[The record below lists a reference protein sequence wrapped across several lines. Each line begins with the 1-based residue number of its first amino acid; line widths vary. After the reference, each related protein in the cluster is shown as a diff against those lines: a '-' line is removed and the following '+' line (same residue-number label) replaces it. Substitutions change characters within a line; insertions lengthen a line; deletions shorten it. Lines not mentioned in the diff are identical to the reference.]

1 MRVLLHIILSRFL
14 LLAIFMNTRFR
25 FFPYFALVLLL
36 SSCAS
41 APPLNPVPVVEVNQS
56 SLNVKIIAF
65 NDFHGN
71 LKTPNLTIRVPDA
84 TQPTGTRMEP
94 AGGVEQMS
102 ALINTLKAKSPNF
115 AVVSAGDMVGA
126 TPLLSALF
134 QDEPTIEAMN
144 LVGIDF
150 HAVGNHEFDYGVEHL
165 RRLQA
170 GGCALNAKTNQADC
184 GGREAERA
192 TFSGANFRFLA
203 ANVNVTATNKPL
215 FPAYAIKEFE
225 GVKVAF
231 IGVVTRETPAL
242 VRPGGTAGVTFHD
255 EVESVN
261 ALIPELKS
269 QGAEAIVV
277 MIHEGGVQ
285 TGGINE
291 CNEFSGALKAI
302 VEKFDPAV
310 DVVTSA
316 HSHRSYVCDMAGKLV
331 TSAGSNGTLLTEIDL
346 VINRVSGKVEKK
358 NAQNLIVSP
367 NGPKDARLTEL
378 VAKYQKLAEP
388 REKKVVGKVTRE
400 VSLAGDVAG
409 ESSLGNLVADAHL
422 FATAAPDKGGAVIA
436 FNNPGS
442 LRAPIIP
449 AEDGSVSYG
458 ALFTVQP
465 FQNNLIVMTMTGK
478 QIKDMLEQQTFTGA
492 KPRLLGV
499 SKGFSYSWDASKPVG
514 EKVIAHSMKLNGM
527 AMQMDLQ
534 YRIAANSFLAGG
546 SEGMTAFRA
555 GADRLTS
562 DLDIEA
568 LVSYLA
574 VFSPLTPPLVGGR
587 LARLN

>member
-1 MRVLLHIILSRFL
+1 MDMFTRIFSRVTLARPLSL
-14 LLAIFMNTRFR
+14 VWLALLA
-25 FFPYFALVLLL
+25 AG
-36 SSCAS
+36 CAT
-41 APPLNPVPVVEVNQS
+41 APPLIPLPIAES
-56 SLNVKIIAF
+56 AKPPLSVKILAF

-71 LKTPNLTIRVPDA
+71 LKTPNLTVRVPDA

-102 ALINTLKAKSPNF
+102 ALINSLKAKSPHV

-165 RRLQA
+165 RRLQG

-184 GGREAERA
+184 SGREAERA
-192 TFSGANFRFLA
+192 TFAGANFRFLA
-203 ANVNVTATNKPL
+203 ANVNVTAINQPL

-242 VRPGGTAGVTFHD
+242 VRPGGTTGVTFRD

-269 QGAEAIVV
+269 QGIEAIVV
-277 MIHEGGVQ
+277 VIHEGGVQ
-285 TGGINE
+285 TGGMNE

-346 VINRVSGKVEKK
+346 TINRATGKVQTKS
-358 NAQNLIVSP
+358 AQNLIVSP
-367 NGPKDARLTEL
+367 NGAKDARLTEL
-378 VAKYQKLAEP
+378 VVKYQKLAEP
-388 REKKVVGKVTRE
+388 REKKVVGKITRE
-400 VSLAGDVAG
+400 VSLVGDAAG
-409 ESSLGNLVADAHL
+409 ESSLGNLIADAHL

-449 AEDGSVSYG
+449 AADGSVSYG

-478 QIKDMLEQQTFTGA
+478 QIKDALEQQAFTGA

-499 SKGFSYSWDASKPVG
+499 SKGFSYSWDAAKPIG
-514 EKVIAHSMKLNGM
+514 EKVIAHSMKLNGT
-527 AMQMDLQ
+527 AMQPDLQ
-534 YRIAANSFLAGG
+534 YRVAANSFLAGG
-546 SEGMTAFRA
+546 SEGLTMFRT
-555 GADRLTS
+555 GTDRLTG
-562 DLDIEA
+562 DLDLDA
-568 LVSYLA
+568 LVSYLVA
-574 VFSPLTPPLVGGR
+574 FSPVAPAPVGGR
-587 LARLN
+587 LTRLN

>member
-1 MRVLLHIILSRFL
+1 
-14 LLAIFMNTRFR
+14 
-25 FFPYFALVLLL
+25 
-36 SSCAS
+36 
-41 APPLNPVPVVEVNQS
+41 
-56 SLNVKIIAF
+56 
-65 NDFHGN
+65 
-71 LKTPNLTIRVPDA
+71 
-84 TQPTGTRMEP
+84 
-94 AGGVEQMS
+94 
-102 ALINTLKAKSPNF
+102 
-115 AVVSAGDMVGA
+115 
-126 TPLLSALF
+126 
-134 QDEPTIEAMN
+134 MN

-150 HAVGNHEFDYGVEHL
+150 HAVGNHEFDYGITHL
-165 RRLQA
+165 QRLQA

-184 GGREAERA
+184 NEREAERA
-192 TFSGANFRFLA
+192 TFAGANFRFLA
-203 ANVNVTATNKPL
+203 ANVNVTVSNKPL

-231 IGVVTRETPAL
+231 VGVVTRETPAL
-242 VRPGGTAGVTFHD
+242 VRPGGTAGVMFRD

-285 TGGINE
+285 TGGMNE

-346 VINRVSGKVEKK
+346 TINRATGKVEKK

-367 NGPKDARLTEL
+367 NGAKDARLTEL
-378 VAKYQKLAEP
+378 VVKYQKLAEP
-388 REKKVVGKVTRE
+388 RERKVVGKITRE
-400 VSLAGDVAG
+400 VSLVSDAAG

-449 AEDGSVSYG
+449 ANDGSVSYG

-478 QIKDMLEQQTFTGA
+478 QIKDMLEQQAFTGVR
-492 KPRLLGV
+492 PRLLGV

-514 EKVIAHSMKLNGM
+514 EKVIAHSMKLNGETM
-527 AMQMDLQ
+527 RMDLQ
-534 YRIAANSFLAGG
+534 YRVAANSFLAGG
-546 SEGMTAFRA
+546 SEGMTAFRV
-555 GADRLTS
+555 GSDRLTS

-568 LVSYLA
+568 LVSYLTA
-574 VFSPLTPPLVGGR
+574 FSPVTPPLVGGR
-587 LARLN
+587 LMRLN

>member
-1 MRVLLHIILSRFL
+1 MNMLARMFSRVVPARFFSAASLAL
-14 LLAIFMNTRFR
+14 LLA
-25 FFPYFALVLLL
+25 
-36 SSCAS
+36 SCAT
-41 APPLNPVPVVEVNQS
+41 APPLMPVLVAESAKPP
-56 SLNVKIIAF
+56 LTVKILAF

-84 TQPTGTRMEP
+84 TQPTGTRPEP

-102 ALINTLKAKSPNF
+102 ALINSLKAKSPNF

-144 LVGIDF
+144 MIGIDF

-165 RRLQA
+165 RRLQR
-170 GGCALNAKTNQADC
+170 GGCALNVKTNEADC
-184 GGREAERA
+184 SGREPERA
-192 TFSGANFRFLA
+192 TFAGANFRFLA
-203 ANVNVTATNKPL
+203 ANVNVTASNKPL

-242 VRPGGTAGVTFHD
+242 VRPGGTTGVTFGD

-261 ALIPELKS
+261 ALVPALKN
-269 QGAEAIVV
+269 QGVEAIVV
-277 MIHEGGVQ
+277 VIHEGGVQ

-291 CNEFSGALKAI
+291 CKEFSGALKAI

-346 VINRVSGKVEKK
+346 TLNRATGKVEKK

-367 NGPKDARLTEL
+367 NGPKDGRLTEL
-378 VAKYQKLAEP
+378 VVKYQKLAEP
-388 REKKVVGKVTRE
+388 REKKVVGKITRE
-400 VSLAGDVAG
+400 VSLVGDAAG
-409 ESSLGNLVADAHL
+409 ESSLGNLIADAHL

-465 FQNNLIVMTMTGK
+465 FQNNLIVMTMSGK
-478 QIKDMLEQQTFTGA
+478 QIKDALEQQTFSGVR
-492 KPRLLGV
+492 PRLLGV
-499 SKGFSYSWDASKPVG
+499 SKGFSYSWDAAKPAG
-514 EKVIAHSMKLNGM
+514 EKVIAQSMKLNGM
-527 AMQMDLQ
+527 IMRADLQ
-534 YRIAANSFLAGG
+534 YRVAANSFLAGG
-546 SEGMTAFRA
+546 SEGLTMFRT
-555 GADRLTS
+555 GTDRVTG
-562 DLDIEA
+562 DLDLDA
-568 LVSYLA
+568 LVSFLVA
-574 VFSPLTPPLVGGR
+574 FSPVVPAPVGGR
-587 LARLN
+587 LTRLN

>member
-1 MRVLLHIILSRFL
+1 
-14 LLAIFMNTRFR
+14 MNTRFR
-25 FFPYFALVLLL
+25 FFSFFALALLL
-36 SSCAS
+36 ASCAS
-41 APPLNPVPVVEVNQS
+41 APPLTPIPVAEVKGP
-56 SLNVKIIAF
+56 LAIKILAF

-71 LKTPNLTIRVPDA
+71 LKTPNLTVRVPDA

-102 ALINTLKAKSPNF
+102 ALINTLKAKSPHV

-150 HAVGNHEFDYGVEHL
+150 HAVGNHEFDYGIAHL
-165 RRLQA
+165 RRLQE
-170 GGCALNAKTNQADC
+170 GGCALNAKTNQPDC
-184 GGREAERA
+184 SGREAERA
-192 TFSGANFRFLA
+192 TFAGANFRFLA
-203 ANVNVTATNKPL
+203 ANVNVTATNQPL
-215 FPAYAIKEFE
+215 FPAYAIKEFA

-242 VRPGGTAGVTFHD
+242 VRPGGTTGVTFRD

-277 MIHEGGVQ
+277 VIHEGGVQ

-291 CNEFSGALKAI
+291 CNEFSGALKAM

-316 HSHRSYVCDMAGKLV
+316 HSHRSYVCDMAGRLV

-346 VINRVSGKVEKK
+346 TINRVTGKVLTKA
-358 NAQNLIVSP
+358 AQNLIVSP
-367 NGPKDARLTEL
+367 EGAKDARLTEL
-378 VAKYQKLAEP
+378 VVKYQKLAEP
-388 REKKVVGKVTRE
+388 REKKVVGKFTRE
-400 VSLAGDVAG
+400 VSLVIDAAG
-409 ESSLGNLVADAHL
+409 ESSLGNLIADAHL

-436 FNNPGS
+436 LNNPGS

-449 AEDGSVSYG
+449 ADDGSVSYG

-478 QIKDMLEQQTFTGA
+478 QIKDALEQQSFTGA
-492 KPRLLGV
+492 RPRLLGV
-499 SKGFSYSWDASKPVG
+499 SKGFSYSWDAAKPVG

-527 AMQMDLQ
+527 AMQPDLQ
-534 YRIAANSFLAGG
+534 YRVAANSFLAGG
-546 SEGMTAFRA
+546 SEGLTLFRA
-555 GADRLTS
+555 GTDRMTG
-562 DLDIEA
+562 DLDLDA
-568 LVSYLA
+568 LVSYLVA
-574 VFSPLTPPLVGGR
+574 FSPVAPAPVGGR
-587 LARLN
+587 LTRLN

>member
-1 MRVLLHIILSRFL
+1 MRVLPYFILCGFL
-14 LLAIFMNTRFR
+14 LLAAFMNTRFR
-25 FFPYFALVLLL
+25 LFPFFALVLLL
-36 SSCAS
+36 VGCAS
-41 APPLNPVPVVEVNQS
+41 APPLKPVPVAEEKKGP
-56 SLNVKIIAF
+56 LNVKIIAF

-71 LKTPNLTIRVPDA
+71 LKTPSLTIRVPDA

-102 ALINTLKAKSPNF
+102 ALINSLKAKSPNF

-170 GGCALNAKTNQADC
+170 GGCAVNAKTNQPDC
-184 GGREAERA
+184 SGREPERA
-192 TFSGANFRFLA
+192 IFAGANFRFLA
-203 ANVNVTATNKPL
+203 ANVDVTATNRGL

-231 IGVVTRETPAL
+231 IGVVTRETPTI
-242 VRPGGTAGVTFHD
+242 VRPGGTAGVTFRD

-261 ALIPELKS
+261 TLIPELKS
-269 QGAEAIVV
+269 QGVEAIVV
-277 MIHEGGVQ
+277 VIHEGGVQ

-291 CNEFSGALKAI
+291 CNEFSGAVKAM

-316 HSHRSYVCDMAGKLV
+316 HSHRSYICDIAGKLL
-331 TSAGSNGTLLTEIDL
+331 TSAGSYGTLVTEIDL
-346 VINRVSGKVEKK
+346 ILNRATGKVEKK
-358 NAQNLIVSP
+358 AAQNLIVSP
-367 NGPKDARLTEL
+367 DGPKDARLTEL
-378 VAKYQKLAEP
+378 TVKYQKLAEP

-400 VSLAGDVAG
+400 VSAVADATG

-478 QIKDMLEQQTFTGA
+478 QIKDVLEQQSFTGA
-492 KPRLLGV
+492 RPRLLGV

-534 YRIAANSFLAGG
+534 YRVAANSFLAGG

-555 GADRLTS
+555 GSDRLTS

-574 VFSPLTPPLVGGR
+574 AFSPVTPAPVGGR
-587 LARLN
+587 LVKLN